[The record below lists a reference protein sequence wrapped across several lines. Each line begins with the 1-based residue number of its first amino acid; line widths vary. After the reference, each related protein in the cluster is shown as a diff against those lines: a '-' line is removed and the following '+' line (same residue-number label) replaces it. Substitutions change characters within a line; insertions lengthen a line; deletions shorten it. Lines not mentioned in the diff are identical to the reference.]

1 MNRCSP
7 TLPLPGLVIKEDPY
21 LGRQML
27 RSFCHLQTPLFLDAL
42 QQVHPGLARQIPV
55 QAIAYGLHEKE
66 RRRFI
71 GRQRQRYRCRFQALP
86 ARDGKRTGVGYG
98 QDDRRRIVGIPIIR
112 NLAIL
117 L

>member
-55 QAIAYGLHEKE
+55 QAIAYGMKKSAAGSSAVSASDTGDVSRLCQPVMGK
-66 RRRFI
+66 
-71 GRQRQRYRCRFQALP
+71 GQVSAT
-86 ARDGKRTGVGYG
+86 ARTTVA
-98 QDDRRRIVGIPIIR
+98 V
-112 NLAIL
+112 
-117 L
+117 